1 MKKDVLAGARP
12 PVKPTWN
19 AQWAEIMR
27 ACWSDHP
34 AKRPTFGALE
44 EMFSRLTEQHA
55 TVVAQQSTPVGH
67 PDASTVHKLVQ
78 QAANAVPQTIMPQ
91 AILAKQSPQQ
101 QQQPQMAAA
110 GRQLQGVN
118 AQPPPG
124 GQHPLSMQSPR
135 GPPPVSMA
143 PQQNAHHTSHQA
155 SLQPPPLNSPLPHA
169 AHPPATQLQQSSTGV
184 RNVAQQVAAW
194 PPLTPLPLQQT
205 SGAKVSPSIK
215 TMAGPQF
222 GGVVQD
228 MEEM

>member
-1 MKKDVLAGARP
+1 MAVLAGARP

-44 EMFSRLTEQHA
+44 EMLSRLTEQHA
-55 TVVAQQSTPVGH
+55 TGGAQQSTPVAH

-91 AILAKQSPQQ
+91 TIIAKQSPQRQ
-101 QQQPQMAAA
+101 QQPQPQMAAA

-124 GQHPLSMQSPR
+124 GQYQLSMQSPR

-143 PQQNAHHTSHQA
+143 PPQQNAHHPSHQA
-155 SLQPPPLNSPLPHA
+155 SPQPPPLNSPLPHA
-169 AHPPATQLQQSSTGV
+169 AHPSATQLQQSSTDV
-184 RNVAQQVAAW
+184 RNVAKQVAAW
-194 PPLTPLPLQQT
+194 PPQPTPLQQT
-205 SGAKVSPSIK
+205 SGAKLSPSIK

>member
-1 MKKDVLAGARP
+1 MAVLAGARP

-34 AKRPTFGALE
+34 AKRPTFAALE
-44 EMFSRLTEQHA
+44 EMLSRLTEQHA
-55 TVVAQQSTPVGH
+55 TGVAQQSTPVAH

-91 AILAKQSPQQ
+91 TILAKQSPQQ
-101 QQQPQMAAA
+101 QQQQQPQMAAA
-110 GRQLQGVN
+110 VRQLQGVN

-124 GQHPLSMQSPR
+124 GYPLSIQSPR

-143 PQQNAHHTSHQA
+143 PPQQNAHQTSHQA
-155 SLQPPPLNSPLPHA
+155 SPQPPPLNSPLPQA
-169 AHPPATQLQQSSTGV
+169 AHPPATQLQQSSAGA

-194 PPLTPLPLQQT
+194 PPLTPPPLQQT